1 MFMDNKIIILDKIEI
16 LTIFPNYT
24 ILLSFQNIII
34 TQDLIF
40 ILPVCLYSLGVCVYS
55 PK

>member
-24 ILLSFQNIII
+24 ILLSFQTIII
-34 TQDLIF
+34 QDLIF
-40 ILPVCLYSLGVCVYS
+40 ILPVCLYSLGVCS